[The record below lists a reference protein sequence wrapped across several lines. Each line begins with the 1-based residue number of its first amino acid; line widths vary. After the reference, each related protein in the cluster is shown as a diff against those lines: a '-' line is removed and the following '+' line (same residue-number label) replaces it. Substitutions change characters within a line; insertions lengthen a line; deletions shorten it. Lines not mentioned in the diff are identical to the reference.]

1 MYKVFPP
8 IKPRDDPKLKFK
20 VSIVMG
26 YMQNELNK
34 CSHIIRQKKKKK
46 KNKIPFVTAS
56 PAVTDAVLR
65 TNPIETS
72 G

>member
-1 MYKVFPP
+1 MLCKVFPP
-8 IKPRDDPKLKFK
+8 IKPRDGPKLKFK
-20 VSIVMG
+20 VIIVMG

-34 CSHIIRQKKKKK
+34 CSHIIRKKKM
-46 KNKIPFVTAS
+46 NKIPF
-56 PAVTDAVLR
+56 VTDAVLR